1 MNTEVEAPTNAQVD
15 FTQVCEAPGELATK
29 ETLSMMLTRY
39 HFAAQFVRDRE
50 ILELA
55 CGAGCGLGYLAQHA
69 QRVTGGDV
77 DLKNLAP
84 AIERYDGHELIR
96 VMCLNALDCPFG
108 VKSFDT
114 IILLDSL
121 YWLPSIAQFLAEVR
135 RLLRPSGVLILSTVN
150 PDWHGFNP
158 SPQATRYYTI
168 PELALELRGAGF
180 EPCFNVGFSDSPQ
193 TLRGQL
199 AAWVRK
205 WAVKTGL
212 VPNSIYLKEKFKRI
226 LYGPLTRFPDEVTD
240 EMASLEPINPVKD
253 DYYCK
258 DSKIIYIS
266 ATVETG
272 PD

>member
-1 MNTEVEAPTNAQVD
+1 
-15 FTQVCEAPGELATK
+15 
-29 ETLSMMLTRY
+29 MMLTRY

-84 AIERYDGHELIR
+84 AIERYDGHERIR
-96 VMCLNALDCPFG
+96 VMRLNALDCPFG